1 MTIKEF
7 IIKNIKEAKV
17 LYNIPFISI
26 SLDLIQNAVQN
37 KKLIDVRVSY
47 VCGGAITSWN
57 LAVRGYNPTEEL
69 MKSGQASDLL
79 VLWVKTILQEFEVD
93 AEADVLTSCT
103 DSGSDVKRALE
114 VVFPT
119 HREWC
124 VSHLIHLALAD
135 AFRSS
140 VDPSKSKNTEV
151 RELMNS
157 CRKVIE
163 TVNKSK
169 LLKIKVDNK
178 MLDEFGT
185 ICKLRNSPS
194 H

>member
-1 MTIKEF
+1 MTIKQF

-17 LYNIPFISI
+17 LYNIPFISV

-37 KKLIDVRVSY
+37 KKLIGVRVSY
-47 VCGGAITSWN
+47 VCGSTITSWN
-57 LAVRGYNPTEEL
+57 LAVRGYNPTEEV
-69 MKSGQASDLL
+69 MKNSQASDLL
-79 VLWVKTILQEFEVD
+79 VLWMKIILQEFEVD
-93 AEADVLTSCT
+93 PEADVLTSCT

-135 AFRSS
+135 AFGSS
-140 VDPSKSKNTEV
+140 VDPNKTKNTEV
-151 RELMNS
+151 RELMNA

-169 LLKIKVDNK
+169 LLKLRVDKN
-178 MLDEFGT
+178 MLEDFGRIT
-185 ICKLRNSPS
+185 KL
-194 H
+194 